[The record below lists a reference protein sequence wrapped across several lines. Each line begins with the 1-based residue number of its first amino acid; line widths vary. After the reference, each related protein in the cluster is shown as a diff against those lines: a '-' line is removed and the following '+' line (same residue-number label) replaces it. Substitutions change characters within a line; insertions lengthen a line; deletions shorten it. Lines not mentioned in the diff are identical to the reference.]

1 MNNEE
6 IIKTLINEANS
17 LNLSS
22 LILSLEKVLQENA
35 FVVQSFYDT
44 KPKLDIGEVYQETLL
59 IKIIYTSRSILEL
72 SKGIEFGILNRKE
85 RPLIID
91 RSSLYILTRSVIE
104 SFLTLEYL
112 YFNNLSR
119 EEQIFR
125 YNLWR
130 ISGFMARQDFGKT
143 TNEKFLSK
151 MKREKAE
158 INELKKK
165 TIKKSPYYSKLKQQ
179 QLWKLD
185 KYGLPRIMSWS
196 ELLKQSILKTD
207 LFEKVYKLYSN
218 YAHSEFIAMIQLN
231 EGNMSKSDSSNVE
244 TTVTTLNIIRAIN
257 CVSIISFIN
266 KYEFAKD
273 KYMEIDESSRYV
285 IEFWNKIGIEE

>member
-1 MNNEE
+1 MSNEE
-6 IIKTLINEANS
+6 KVKTLLNEANS

-22 LILSLEKVLQENA
+22 LVPSLEKVLKENA
-35 FVVQSFYDT
+35 FVVQSLYDA

-59 IKIIYTSRSILEL
+59 IKIIFTSRSILEL
-72 SKGIEFGILNRKE
+72 SKGIEFRILNRKE

-143 TNEKFLSK
+143 KNEKFLSK
-151 MKREKAE
+151 MEREKAE
-158 INELKKK
+158 INELKK
-165 TIKKSPYYSKLKQQ
+165 TIKTSHYYSKLKQQ

-196 ELLKQSILKTD
+196 ELLKKSILKTD

-218 YAHSEFIAMIQLN
+218 YAHSEFISMIQLN
-231 EGNMSKSDSSNVE
+231 EGKMSKFDSFNAE
-244 TTVTTLNIIRAIN
+244 TTVTTLNNIRVIN

-285 IEFWNKIGIEE
+285 IEFWNKFGIEE

>member
-6 IIKTLINEANS
+6 KIKTLIKEANS

-22 LILSLEKVLQENA
+22 LIPSLEKVLQENA

-44 KPKLDIGEVYQETLL
+44 KPKLDIGEAYQETLL
-59 IKIIYTSRSILEL
+59 IKIIFTSRSILEL

-143 TNEKFLSK
+143 KNKKFLSK
-151 MKREKAE
+151 MEKEKAA
-158 INELKKK
+158 INELKK
-165 TIKKSPYYSKLKQQ
+165 TIKTSPYYSKLKQQ

-231 EGNMSKSDSSNVE
+231 EGKMSKADSFNAE
-244 TTVTTLNIIRAIN
+244 TTVTTLNNIRVIN

-285 IEFWNKIGIEE
+285 IEFWNKFGIEE

>member
-35 FVVQSFYDT
+35 FVVQSFYYT
-44 KPKLDIGEVYQETLL
+44 NPKLDIGEVYQETLL

-119 EEQIFR
+119 KEQIFR

-130 ISGFMARQDFGKT
+130 ISGIMARQDFGKT

-158 INELKKK
+158 INELKK

-244 TTVTTLNIIRAIN
+244 TTVTTLKIIRAIN

-285 IEFWNKIGIEE
+285 IEFWNKFGIEK

>member
-1 MNNEE
+1 MNNVEK
-6 IIKTLINEANS
+6 IKTLINEANS

-59 IKIIYTSRSILEL
+59 IKIIFTSRSILEL

-158 INELKKK
+158 INELKK
-165 TIKKSPYYSKLKQQ
+165 TIRTSPYYSKLKQQ

-231 EGNMSKSDSSNVE
+231 EGKMSKSDSFNAE
-244 TTVTTLNIIRAIN
+244 TTVTTLNNIRVIN

-273 KYMEIDESSRYV
+273 KYMEIDELSRYV
-285 IEFWNKIGIEE
+285 IEFWNKFGIEE

>member
-6 IIKTLINEANS
+6 KIKTLINEANS

-22 LILSLEKVLQENA
+22 LIPSLEKVLQENA

-44 KPKLDIGEVYQETLL
+44 KPELGIGEVYQETLL
-59 IKIIYTSRSILEL
+59 IKIIFTSRSILEL
-72 SKGIEFGILNRKE
+72 SKGIEFGILNRKD

-143 TNEKFLSK
+143 KNEKFLSK
-151 MKREKAE
+151 MEREKAE
-158 INELKKK
+158 IKELKK
-165 TIKKSPYYSKLKQQ
+165 TIKTSPYYSKLKEQ

-231 EGNMSKSDSSNVE
+231 EGKMNKSDSFNTE
-244 TTVTTLNIIRAIN
+244 TTVTTLNNLRVIN

-266 KYEFAKD
+266 KYKFAKD

-285 IEFWNKIGIEE
+285 IEFWNKFGIEE

>member
-1 MNNEE
+1 MDKEE
-6 IIKTLINEANS
+6 KMKIIINEANS

-22 LILSLEKVLQENA
+22 LIPILDKILQENA
-35 FVVQSFYDT
+35 FVVQSLYKT
-44 KPKLDIGEVYQETLL
+44 KPKLGIGEVYQETLL
-59 IKIIYTSRSILEL
+59 IKIIFTSRSILEL
-72 SKGIEFGILNRKE
+72 SKGIKFGILNRDD

-91 RSSLYILTRSVIE
+91 RSSLYTLTRSVIE

-112 YFNNLSR
+112 YFNDLSR

-143 TNEKFLSK
+143 KNEKFISK
-151 MKREKAE
+151 MEREKTE
-158 INELKKK
+158 INELKA
-165 TIKKSPYYSKLKQQ
+165 TIKTSPFYSKLKQQ

-185 KYGLPRIMSWS
+185 KYGLPRIISWS
-196 ELLKQSILKTD
+196 ALLQQSILKTS
-207 LFEKVYKLYSN
+207 LFEKIYKLYSN

-231 EGNMSKSDSSNVE
+231 EGSMSKSDSFNIE
-244 TTVTTLNIIRAIN
+244 TTITTLNNIRIIN
-257 CVSIISFIN
+257 CVSLISFIK

-273 KYMEIDESSRYV
+273 KYLEIDESSRYI
-285 IEFWNKIGIEE
+285 IEFWNKFGIKE

>member
-1 MNNEE
+1 M
-6 IIKTLINEANS
+6 
-17 LNLSS
+17 
-22 LILSLEKVLQENA
+22 QENA

-59 IKIIYTSRSILEL
+59 IKIIFTSRSILEL

-143 TNEKFLSK
+143 KNEKFLSK
-151 MKREKAE
+151 MEKEKAE
-158 INELKKK
+158 INELKK
-165 TIKKSPYYSKLKQQ
+165 TIKTSPYYSKLKQQ

-196 ELLKQSILKTD
+196 ELLEQSILKTD

-231 EGNMSKSDSSNVE
+231 EGKMSKADSFNAE
-244 TTVTTLNIIRAIN
+244 TTITTLNNILVIN
-257 CVSIISFIN
+257 CVSIISFVN
-266 KYEFAKD
+266 KYELAKD

-285 IEFWNKIGIEE
+285 IDFWNKFGIKE

>member
-6 IIKTLINEANS
+6 KIKTLINEANS

-22 LILSLEKVLQENA
+22 LIPSLEKILQENA

-44 KPKLDIGEVYQETLL
+44 KPELGVGEVYQETLL
-59 IKIIYTSRSILEL
+59 IKIIFTSRSILEL
-72 SKGIEFGILNRKE
+72 SKGIEFGILNSKD

-91 RSSLYILTRSVIE
+91 RSSLYTLTRSVIE

-119 EEQIFR
+119 NEQIFR

-143 TNEKFLSK
+143 KNKRFLSK
-151 MKREKAE
+151 MEREKME
-158 INELKKK
+158 INDLKK
-165 TIKKSPYYSKLKQQ
+165 TIKTSPYYSKLKQQ

-196 ELLKQSILKTD
+196 ELLKQSVLKTD

-231 EGNMSKSDSSNVE
+231 EGKMSNRDSFNTE
-244 TTVTTLNIIRAIN
+244 TAVTTLNNIRVIN
-257 CVSIISFIN
+257 CVSIISFIS
-266 KYEFAKD
+266 KYKFAKD

-285 IEFWNKIGIEE
+285 IEFWNKFGIEE

>member
-1 MNNEE
+1 MNKKEKM
-6 IIKTLINEANS
+6 KTYINEVSS

-22 LILSLEKVLQENA
+22 LIPSVEKILQENA
-35 FVVQSFYDT
+35 FLAQSFYDT
-44 KPKLDIGEVYQETLL
+44 KPELGIGEVYQETLL
-59 IKIIYTSRSILEL
+59 IKIIFTSRSILEL

-112 YFNNLSR
+112 YFNALDR
-119 EEQIFR
+119 EEQVFR

-143 TNEKFLSK
+143 KNEKFFSK
-151 MKREKAE
+151 VEREKLE
-158 INELKKK
+158 IKKLKEN
-165 TIKKSPYYSKLKQQ
+165 IKKSPYYSKLKKQH
-179 QLWKLD
+179 LWKLD

-196 ELLKQSILKTD
+196 ALIKQSTLKTD

-231 EGNMSKSDSSNVE
+231 EGKLSKSDKFNTE
-244 TTVTTLNIIRAIN
+244 TTITTLNNIRVIN
-257 CVSIISFIN
+257 CVSIISFTN
-266 KYEFAKD
+266 KYQFAKD
-273 KYMEIDESSRYV
+273 RYMEIDESSRYI
-285 IEFWNKIGIEE
+285 IEFWNKFGIEK

>member
-6 IIKTLINEANS
+6 KIKTLINEASS

-22 LILSLEKVLQENA
+22 LIPSLEKVLQENA
-35 FVVQSFYDT
+35 FVVQSFYDA
-44 KPKLDIGEVYQETLL
+44 KPKLGIGELYQETLL
-59 IKIIYTSRSILEL
+59 IKIIFTSRSILEL

-91 RSSLYILTRSVIE
+91 RTSLYILTRSVIE

-130 ISGFMARQDFGKT
+130 ISGFMARQDFVKT
-143 TNEKFLSK
+143 KNEEFLSK
-151 MKREKAE
+151 IEREKVE
-158 INELKKK
+158 IQELKK
-165 TIKKSPYYSKLKQQ
+165 TIKTSPYYSKLKKQ

-185 KYGLPRIMSWS
+185 NYGLPRIMSWS
-196 ELLKQSILKTD
+196 ALLNQSILKTD
-207 LFEKVYKLYSN
+207 IFEKVYKLYSN

-231 EGNMSKSDSSNVE
+231 EGKMSKSDSFNTE
-244 TTVTTLNIIRAIN
+244 TTVTTLNNIRVIN

-266 KYEFAKD
+266 KYKFSKD

-285 IEFWNKIGIEE
+285 IEFWNKFGIEE

>member
-1 MNNEE
+1 MNKEE
-6 IIKTLINEANS
+6 KIKTLLNEANS

-22 LILSLEKVLQENA
+22 LIPSLEKILQENA

-44 KPKLDIGEVYQETLL
+44 KPELGIGEVYQETLL
-59 IKIIYTSRSILEL
+59 IKMIFASRSILEL
-72 SKGIEFGILNRKE
+72 SKGTEFGILKKKE

-112 YFNNLSR
+112 YFNDLTR
-119 EEQIFR
+119 EEQVFR

-143 TNEKFLSK
+143 KNKKFFSK
-151 MKREKAE
+151 MEREKSE
-158 INELKKK
+158 IKKLKE
-165 TIKKSPYYSKLKQQ
+165 TIKTSPYYSKLKEQ

-196 ELLKQSILKTD
+196 VLIKQSVLKTD

-231 EGNMSKSDSSNVE
+231 EGKFSKSDKFNTE
-244 TTVTTLNIIRAIN
+244 TTITTLNNIRVIN

-266 KYEFAKD
+266 KYKFAKD
-273 KYMEIDESSRYV
+273 KYMEIDESSRYI
-285 IEFWNKIGIEE
+285 IEFWNKFGIEK